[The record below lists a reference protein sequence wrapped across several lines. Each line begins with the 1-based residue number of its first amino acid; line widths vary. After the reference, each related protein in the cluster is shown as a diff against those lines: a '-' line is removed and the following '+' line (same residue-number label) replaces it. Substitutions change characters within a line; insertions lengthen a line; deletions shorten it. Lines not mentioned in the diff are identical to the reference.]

1 MKNIIHVI
9 YPAEYLASFVIEGD
23 HTDDDLLEMVF
34 AQWNHGSGME
44 CDQFISSKK
53 RSLSVNDIVCV
64 NGNYYQCA
72 SFGWNEVT
80 SDYVK
85 ELEHAVENH
94 PSRREGA
101 WFALNDVMWERNKQ
115 NNLVVI

>member
-23 HTDDDLLEMVF
+23 HIDNDILEMVF

-44 CDQFISSKK
+44 SEQFIGSKK

-64 NGNYYQCA
+64 NGTYYQCA

-80 SDYVK
+80 SDYVN
-85 ELEHAVENH
+85 ELDRK
-94 PSRREGA
+94 STR
-101 WFALNDVMWERNKQ
+101 LNSSH
-115 NNLVVI
+115 

>member
-34 AQWNHGSGME
+34 ARWNHGSGME
-44 CDQFISSKK
+44 SEQFIGSKK

-64 NGNYYQCA
+64 NGKYHQCA

-80 SDYVK
+80 SDYVN
-85 ELEHAVENH
+85 ELEEAVENNPLCDVH
-94 PSRREGA
+94 GP
-101 WFALNDVMWERNKQ
+101 WFALSEVMYNRKKNM
-115 NNLVVI
+115 VAA